1 MSTLSQFTTQRV
13 TKSVIHG
20 TSTTGTGPQSGLY
33 TASAREVLSGA
44 LTAATLK
51 TLLTISGAG
60 ELAHLMAYTKDAT
73 SRTLR
78 CKVTLDGISVFDATT
93 PAFAATSFG
102 TVVAGVIY
110 ESPSTVITHRAPLR
124 FSTSCVVEVASSLS
138 ETDKLAIGYTAQ
150 TF

>member
-20 TSTTGTGPQSGLY
+20 TSSTGTGPQSGLY

-44 LTAATLK
+44 LTASTLK

-60 ELAHLMAYTKDAT
+60 EISHLMAYTKEAT
-73 SRTLR
+73 ARTLR
-78 CKVTLDGISVFDATT
+78 IKVTLDGIVVFDATT
-93 PAFAATSFG
+93 PSFSANTTG
-102 TVVAGVIY
+102 AVVVGDIY
-110 ESPSTVITHRAPLR
+110 EAPSIVITRRAPLR